1 MKKPAKE
8 KTEGERGGAKDRNGA
23 ANLSRELFG
32 ERANVGVGVGKVGEH
47 RGDGAL
53 CAGGW
58 SGVGVVESGGDL
70 AGSFGDGAGVEL
82 NLLGNRSDFGL
93 DKGLADG
100 LCDFGGDR
108 VGVEARLDFG
118 RDVEEAVFELGVGLE
133 NAAVERLDS
142 AQRFV

>member
-1 MKKPAKE
+1 MKKPAKK

-32 ERANVGVGVGKVGEH
+32 ERANVGAGVGKVGEH

-70 AGSFGDGAGVEL
+70 ASSFGDGAGVEL
-82 NLLGNRSDFGL
+82 NLLGNRSEFRL

-100 LCDFGGDR
+100 LSDFGGDR
-108 VGVEARLDFG
+108 VGVEPGVDFCWKVDEG
-118 RDVEEAVFELGVGLE
+118 KCCTCGF
-133 NAAVERLDS
+133 DS
-142 AQRFV
+142 VTP